1 MKYKWVTDR
10 FYPQAKDL
18 RSEFQARF
26 SDPKKTAS
34 DRFVWDYWH
43 VPNQYTLIRTPAE
56 AFFSRKAL
64 RPFFDHLG
72 QWAWKNLGCSA
83 ISPPWLSYYVD
94 GCEQKWHSDVPHG
107 PWAFVYSLSPDRL
120 DFQGGET
127 EILHPNVLQYWK
139 NFDQQQDR
147 ELSSFVDRIA
157 PRFNRLVVFDPR
169 LPHGVTPVRGVQDP
183 RKARLVLH
191 GWFTQPK
198 PYLEGPLQAKEVE
211 KVVNPVLDQL
221 VDEMNE
227 AGTWNGFLSVRIDIS
242 SSGKVKNVKTLA
254 NTLWLQGDAPM
265 FGKVVE
271 NQVSRLFR
279 GVEFPKKNSDST
291 VTIPLQFA

>member
-10 FYPQAKDL
+10 FYPNAKAL
-18 RSEFQARF
+18 RNEFQLRF
-26 SDPKKTAS
+26 SNPKQTAS

-56 AFFSRKAL
+56 SFFSKKIL
-64 RPFFDHLG
+64 HPFFEHLG

-83 ISPPWLSYYVD
+83 ISPPWLSYYVN

-120 DFQGGET
+120 EFQGGET
-127 EILHPNVLQYWK
+127 EILRPQVLQYWK

-147 ELSSFVDRIA
+147 ELSSFVDRIS
-157 PRFNRLVVFDPR
+157 PKFNRLVVFDPR
-169 LPHGVTPVRGVQDP
+169 LPHGVTPVTGVQDP
-183 RKARLVLH
+183 RQARLVLH

-198 PYLEGPLQAKEVE
+198 PYFEGPLSAREVE
-211 KVVNPVLDQL
+211 KQINPALDQL

-227 AGTWNGFLSVRIDIS
+227 AGTWNGFLSIRIDVAA
-242 SSGKVKNVKTLA
+242 SGQVRRVQVLA

-271 NQVSRLFR
+271 NRAARLFR
-279 GVEFPKKNSDST
+279 GLQFPKKKDSST
-291 VTIPLQFA
+291 VTIPLQFS